1 MCFLGGNPFGGGSP
15 FGQSVDAEEILRSF
29 FEGRDSPF
37 GGFQTRS
44 GGFSE
49 YEQVQV
55 WILKTFIC
63 LFDGLN
69 IFDVDVLSRD
79 LFLSS
84 LHQVIEPS
92 KYCEMFINIKYT
104 VL

>member
-1 MCFLGGNPFGGGSP
+1 MSLFETLSTLEVCVECKPEIRLPLTPVSSTERLTDVCFLGGNPFGGGSP

-55 WILKTFIC
+55 
-63 LFDGLN
+63 
-69 IFDVDVLSRD
+69 
-79 LFLSS
+79 
-84 LHQVIEPS
+84 
-92 KYCEMFINIKYT
+92 
-104 VL
+104 